1 MKKLL
6 IILVSSCS
14 ALAIGLAAGCEKDF
28 TSPKDLALAKLSGG
42 QNAKKKPSTGGTTT
56 GGTTTNTNSTGNAY
70 LDSLYAACN
79 MVPTDSGLIY
89 PVVTLNNI
97 QVTHRSI
104 GGHDA
109 IQITWDPLVTPGKTV
124 AGYYFAA
131 GPCLDRP
138 DCKYHNNLKFSQVT
152 TNTTGTIIVVQY
164 GMSWLWTLNYYGCI
178 HVLYTDNCMAMSQ
191 VFNFT
196 GPQY

>member
-1 MKKLL
+1 MKNLKPIYVLPLAIVVLL
-6 IILVSSCS
+6 ISTLTFV
-14 ALAIGLAAGCEKDF
+14 ACEKELNNPFVPVVDG
-28 TSPKDLALAKLSGG
+28 TMVS
-42 QNAKKKPSTGGTTT
+42 KKKPITSGGLTGQ
-56 GGTTTNTNSTGNAY
+56 AY
-70 LDSLYAACN
+70 LDSLYGACN
-79 MVPTDSGLIY
+79 MIPTDSGLIY
-89 PVVTLNNI
+89 RLVTLNNL
-97 QVTHRSI
+97 QVIHRSI

-109 IQITWDPLVTPGKTV
+109 IQISWDALNTSGKTV

-131 GPCLDRP
+131 GPCDGRP
-138 DCKYHNNLKFSQVT
+138 DCGYHNTQKFSQVT

-191 VFNFT
+191 TFSFT